1 MTEKESKEKKT
12 EKAVKKTVSKAA
24 AKKPAAKKSA
34 ESKVEK
40 ADEKKVEKKP
50 TATKAKVAK
59 PKKRSVKKVAPKE
72 RTSKRKVRV
81 GRVVSDK
88 MDKTVVVSIETSH
101 SHRLYKKM
109 IKKTKK
115 FFVHDEENIAGIGDL
130 VEIMEVRP
138 ISKNKRWRLL
148 GVIEKAK

>member
-1 MTEKESKEKKT
+1 MTEKESKEEKT

-59 PKKRSVKKVAPKE
+59 PKKRSVNKVAPKE

-81 GRVVSDK
+81 GRVVSNK

-130 VEIMEVRP
+130 VEIMEARP